1 MLEAQSKTL
10 NQNKSVSLSTKT
22 YIIRENIFLQKTD
35 KNTSVYKK
43 CLYLCTIRIRHA
55 SQRTAYQGGTF
66 FLYAQ
71 CNGIY
76 QELGTGTSVGYKF
89 IVYSLEL
96 IVYSSF

>member
-1 MLEAQSKTL
+1 MFVYLHQ
-10 NQNKSVSLSTKT
+10 QNPPRFPMNSEPGRV
-22 YIIRENIFLQKTD
+22 
-35 KNTSVYKK
+35 
-43 CLYLCTIRIRHA
+43 
-55 SQRTAYQGGTF
+55 F

-76 QELGTGTSVGYKF
+76 QELGTRTLMEYKF